1 MLKVSN
7 HFSREA
13 KLMLFFPVLL
23 IAIGILAA
31 IVVPWLN
38 QQTAIDRCL
47 DVGGKYEYK
56 TQSCI
61 QSEKEVTR

>member
-13 KLMLFFPVLL
+13 KLMLLFPILL
-23 IAIGILAA
+23 ITIGILTA
-31 IVVPWLN
+31 IVGPWLK

-47 DVGGKYEYK
+47 DAGGKYEYK
-56 TQSCI
+56 THSCI